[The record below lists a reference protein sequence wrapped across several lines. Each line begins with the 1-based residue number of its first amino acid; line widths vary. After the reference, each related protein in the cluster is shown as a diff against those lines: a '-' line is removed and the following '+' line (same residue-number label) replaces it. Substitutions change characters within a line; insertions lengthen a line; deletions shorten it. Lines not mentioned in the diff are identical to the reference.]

1 MTDVPADVA
10 VLHPME
16 PRVHCSPSPFPRM
29 RCLRARVFT
38 RASPEDT
45 RYELRDAS
53 MAGRAEAPPPFT
65 ASADVRISGVP
76 LTLRV
81 PVMRREADLP
91 FGYELYPLEILPA
104 VKRLTAPAVRILVRG
119 SGGAIRSRRAS
130 PITRRSANRYVRA
143 QRCPPAGRR
152 LPRRGHS
159 RLQRLAQATR
169 RCSRCGCL
177 PLAAEAQ
184 AVSAAVT
191 VGGRVYTSDI
201 EAIRHR
207 DLPVQDAYR
216 EARTVVRGVD
226 VSVVPD

>member
-16 PRVHCSPSPFPRM
+16 PRVHMFAVTIPTDAPPTRPY
-29 RCLRARVFT
+29 FT

-104 VKRLTAPAVRILVRG
+104 VSVSLLPRSGILVAVR
-119 SGGAIRSRRAS
+119 GAISIEARVTDHAAQPTAGPSRS
-130 PITRRSANRYVRA
+130 
-143 QRCPPAGRR
+143 RCPPAGRR
-152 LPRRGHS
+152 LP
-159 RLQRLAQATR
+159 A
-169 RCSRCGCL
+169 
-177 PLAAEAQ
+177 
-184 AVSAAVT
+184 
-191 VGGRVYTSDI
+191 
-201 EAIRHR
+201 
-207 DLPVQDAYR
+207 
-216 EARTVVRGVD
+216 
-226 VSVVPD
+226 